1 MIDANSRYYRSARA
15 TYAPSDQD
23 VSATYLA
30 GDGSVQATAVAA
42 DGNVIPYLKRRL
54 LPQGDDLATVT
65 VVTVAPGQR
74 LDLLSA
80 RLQGDPL
87 QFWRIADANNAM
99 NPLDLAAVPGRQLR
113 IPMPG
118 R

>member
-1 MIDANSRYYRSARA
+1 MIDPNSRYYSSARA
-15 TYAPSDQD
+15 TYAPPDED
-23 VSATYLA
+23 VAATWLA
-30 GDGSVQATAVAA
+30 GDGSVQATWVAA

-54 LPQGDDLATVT
+54 LPHGEDLAVMT
-65 VVTVAPGQR
+65 VVTVTLGER
-74 LDLLSA
+74 LDLISA

-87 QFWRIADANNAM
+87 RFWRIADANNAM
-99 NPLDLAAVPGRQLR
+99 NPLDLAAVPGRRLR

>member
-1 MIDANSRYYRSARA
+1 MIDANSRYYRSAKA
-15 TYAPSDQD
+15 TYTPPDED
-23 VSATYLA
+23 VSATYVA
-30 GDGSVQATAVAA
+30 GDGSVQATWVAA

-54 LPQGDDLATVT
+54 LPQGDELAEMS
-65 VVTVAPGQR
+65 VVTVTPGQR

-80 RLQGDPL
+80 RQQGDPL

-99 NPLDLAAVPGRQLR
+99 NPFDLTAIPGRRLR

-118 R
+118 